1 MVEKIALIGIVS
13 VLWSACN
20 IIALKCVM
28 WRLNDILERISS
40 LDSRIYKLDWDL
52 GKTEIMIKMIK
63 EKLAEDSDGEEE

>member
-13 VLWSACN
+13 VLWSG
-20 IIALKCVM
+20 IALKCVM

-63 EKLAEDSDGEEE
+63 EKLAEDDDGKEE

>member
-13 VLWSACN
+13 VLWSGCN

-63 EKLAEDSDGEEE
+63 EKLAGDDDGKEE